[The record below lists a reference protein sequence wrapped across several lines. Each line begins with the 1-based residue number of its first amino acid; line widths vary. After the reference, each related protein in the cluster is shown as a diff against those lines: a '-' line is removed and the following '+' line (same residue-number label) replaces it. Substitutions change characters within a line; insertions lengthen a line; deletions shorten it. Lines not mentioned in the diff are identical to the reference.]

1 MVSKK
6 VFITG
11 ISGFVG
17 SHLAECLLGEGN
29 EVYGL
34 IRRRAD
40 GSKPK
45 NLVDKNIQ
53 GEVHLIEGDITS
65 IASIGLAL
73 RKVQAE
79 IVFHL
84 ASQSFVPR
92 SFENPLETIETNT
105 LGTINLLEA
114 LRLSDLDPLIIFAGS
129 SEEYGLVFSSQKQY
143 ETALS
148 KYRVIYP
155 APERIPEL
163 PISERNYLRPMSP
176 YATSKVHCDYLMR
189 NYHTSYGM
197 KTIVSRSFNTEG
209 AGRGSMFVTSSIT
222 NQVMKLKLKE
232 NDKIVIGNTNAFR
245 DWSHISDI
253 VRGYCLLAEKGTPGE
268 IYNQGSMRTN
278 SVLSYILLSLE
289 NAGWEVRRIESMS
302 NRDKVVDS
310 PTQRDNEEMF
320 GLRFEKTKVDRLI
333 LADEIEFS
341 LEDRGLWIYTD
352 AGKIPLEFDPNR
364 FRPAEVP
371 ILLSDCRKFQQLGF
385 SVERSLDDII
395 SDQLTSYMDGR
406 ERKQGE

>member
-17 SHLAECLLGEGN
+17 SHLAEYLLDEGN

-40 GSKPK
+40 GLKPK
-45 NLVDKNIQ
+45 NLVDKNIH
-53 GEVHLIEGDITS
+53 GEVCLIEGDITS

-73 RKVQAE
+73 RKARIE

-84 ASQSFVPR
+84 AAQSFVLR
-92 SFENPLETIETNT
+92 SFEDPLETIAANT

-148 KYRVIYP
+148 KYKAIYP
-155 APERIPEL
+155 EPERIPEL

-209 AGRGSMFVTSSIT
+209 AGRGSMFVTSTIT

-232 NDKIVIGNTNAFR
+232 NDKIVIGNINAFR

-253 VRGYCLLAEKGTPGE
+253 VRGYCLLAEKGTLGE

-310 PTQRDNEEMF
+310 PTQKDNEEMF

-395 SDQLTSYMDGR
+395 SDQLTSYMDSR

>member
-53 GEVHLIEGDITS
+53 GEVHLIEGDITN

-148 KYRVIYP
+148 KYKAIYP
-155 APERIPEL
+155 EPERIPEL
-163 PISERNYLRPMSP
+163 PISEKNYLRPMSP

-232 NDKIVIGNTNAFR
+232 NDKIVIGNINAFR

-253 VRGYCLLAEKGTPGE
+253 VGGYCLLVEKGTPGE

-302 NRDKVVDS
+302 NKDKVVDG

>member
-17 SHLAECLLGEGN
+17 SHLAEYLLGEGN

-45 NLVDKNIQ
+45 SLVDKNIQ
-53 GEVHLIEGDITS
+53 CEVHLIEGDITN

-73 RKVQAE
+73 RKVQPE

-92 SFENPLETIETNT
+92 SFENPVETIETNT

-114 LRLSDLDPLIIFAGS
+114 LRLSGLNPLIIFAGS
-129 SEEYGLVFSSQKQY
+129 SEEYGLVFSCQKQY

-148 KYRVIYP
+148 KYRAIYP

-163 PISERNYLRPMSP
+163 PVSEKNYLRPMSP

-197 KTIVSRSFNTEG
+197 KAIVSRSFNTEG
-209 AGRGSMFVTSSIT
+209 AGRGSMFVTSIIT
-222 NQVMKLKLKE
+222 NQVMKLKLRE
-232 NDKIVIGNTNAFR
+232 NDKIVIGNVNAFR

-253 VRGYCLLAEKGTPGE
+253 VRGYRLLAEKGTPGE

-302 NRDKVVDS
+302 NKEKVVDS

-320 GLRFEKTKVDRLI
+320 GLRFEKTKVDRLM

-352 AGKIPLEFDPNR
+352 AGKIPLAFDSNR

-395 SDQLTSYMDGR
+395 GDQLTSYMDGR
-406 ERKQGE
+406 RRKQGE

>member
-17 SHLAECLLGEGN
+17 SHLAEYLLGEGN

-148 KYRVIYP
+148 KYKAIYP
-155 APERIPEL
+155 EPERIPEL

>member
-17 SHLAECLLGEGN
+17 SHLAEYLLGEGN

-148 KYRVIYP
+148 KYKAIYP
-155 APERIPEL
+155 EPERIPEL

-232 NDKIVIGNTNAFR
+232 NDKIVIGNINAFR